1 MSLVSLSAVSS
12 IQRTGKSITTAKIA
26 SRTISM
32 PEPNLRLRRTGGGP
46 AVSPAI
52 PASATPAGWMCAAIV
67 SAPGD
72 G

>member
-12 IQRTGKSITTAKIA
+12 IQTTGNSITIAKIV
-26 SRTISM
+26 SSTISM
-32 PEPNLRLRRTGGGP
+32 PEPSLRLRRMGGGA

-52 PASATPAGWMCAAIV
+52 PSSATPAGWMCAAIS
-67 SAPGD
+67 SAPED